1 MAQAAVLTR
10 LGVHYDLWVDKTRQ
24 PAIHRRQAET
34 LAKIGRVAT
43 FQQAV
48 AHALPRGHGT
58 TAGGRFTRWLRRKP
72 RHRQPVWVRLPED
85 LAQAAVD
92 AWREEDEV
100 APESETPEQREARL
114 RAWTLA
120 LIGSIVSERGRREG
134 NEVVVP
140 LTDDVIDAAIAAA
153 DEPLG

>member
-1 MAQAAVLTR
+1 
-10 LGVHYDLWVDKTRQ
+10 VDKTRQ
-24 PAIHRRQAET
+24 PAIHRRQAKT
-34 LAKIGRVAT
+34 LAEIGREAT
-43 FQQAV
+43 YQGFGTYLRVDDSARV
-48 AHALPRGHGT
+48 T

-100 APESETPEQREARL
+100 APESETPEQRTARL

>member
-1 MAQAAVLTR
+1 VADSRDGCGASPDIVNQSR
-10 LGVHYDLWVDKTRQ
+10 YGC
-24 PAIHRRQAET
+24 RRI
-34 LAKIGRVAT
+34 L
-43 FQQAV
+43 
-48 AHALPRGHGT
+48 RG
-58 TAGGRFTRWLRRKP
+58 
-72 RHRQPVWVRLPED
+72 
-85 LAQAAVD
+85 AAVD

-100 APESETPEQREARL
+100 APESETPEQRTARL

-140 LTDDVIDAAIAAA
+140 MTDDVIDAAITAA